1 MLGNWNRILVEISQG
16 QPFELGDGFAAAR
29 VWVNENVTP
38 RVGFGDFAAGK
49 YPVTDGNNAALDICG
64 PFDPTTPNKVSQ
76 TWLGY
81 YDVLNFVWIE
91 GAQNLF
97 QDTSSKFHSERLKI
111 YFNCTDANSILTTFS
126 KLSDPQAQ
134 QYWDLK
140 CASGAYLQ
148 DGVSCVMSPSNDSYF
163 LHSPTNSYQSN
174 YISKGFI

>member
-1 MLGNWNRILVEISQG
+1 MLGNWNRIVVEISQG

-97 QDTSSKFHSERLKI
+97 QDTSSKFHSERLK
-111 YFNCTDANSILTTFS
+111 SISIAQMQIVFSQHFPSCLTH
-126 KLSDPQAQ
+126 KLS
-134 QYWDLK
+134 
-140 CASGAYLQ
+140 SIG
-148 DGVSCVMSPSNDSYF
+148 
-163 LHSPTNSYQSN
+163 T
-174 YISKGFI
+174 